1 MTVIPNF
8 ILKRMYRAGSLRQVP
23 EGAAFDI
30 INNLGPGQITQL
42 NSITLNGVKYTPDQ
56 IVLRINEELIPSASI
71 SEQNPAT
78 FFLNQTITC
87 IIHANNI
94 TPGKYEIVMD
104 LVSREAGKVTLS
116 VEDQLAA

>member
-8 ILKRMYRAGSLRQVP
+8 ILKRMYRSGSLRQVP

-30 INNLGPGQITQL
+30 VNNLGPGQISKV
-42 NSITLNGVKYTPDQ
+42 NGISLNGTQYTPEQ
-56 IVLRINEELIPSASI
+56 IMLRVNDELVPASTITEE
-71 SEQNPAT
+71 NPAT

-87 IIHANNI
+87 IIHAPDVQ
-94 TPGKYEIVMD
+94 PGRYEIVLD
-104 LVSREAGKVTLS
+104 LISREAGKVTLS